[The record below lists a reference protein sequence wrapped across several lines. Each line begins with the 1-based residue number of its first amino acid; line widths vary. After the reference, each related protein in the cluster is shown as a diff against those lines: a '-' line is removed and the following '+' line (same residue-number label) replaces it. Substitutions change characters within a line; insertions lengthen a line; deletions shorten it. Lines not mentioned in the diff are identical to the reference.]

1 MIVVL
6 FRKQIIVASFR
17 TENVLDSHFSF
28 QKKKMYQSFQ
38 KQHWTP
44 CLLLL
49 CSASVSFS
57 VIISYEHNKRCE
69 KQEQFFQKFR
79 DTIMLE
85 ESHHVCSDKPHIPA
99 LRFRGHPHKS
109 QMDVSCGGSKL
120 TPITRTLSS
129 SSMLPMT
136 PSAKQRH
143 SLKSAEGSGRR
154 ESRLRQ
160 DGRHFPA
167 PKSRVKREKSW
178 SGWGDGT
185 GSGKWTRSQE
195 SLWSAESSDTGNGER
210 ASELVW
216 VFNPVNPVG

>member
-1 MIVVL
+1 
-6 FRKQIIVASFR
+6 
-17 TENVLDSHFSF
+17 
-28 QKKKMYQSFQ
+28 
-38 KQHWTP
+38 
-44 CLLLL
+44 
-49 CSASVSFS
+49 
-57 VIISYEHNKRCE
+57 
-69 KQEQFFQKFR
+69 
-79 DTIMLE
+79 MLE